1 MREPY
6 AELVKYF
13 GIYNPDLSLNIEGD
27 WTLDEEYNIPVF
39 ITREKIAELLSKTM
53 GIDSADEDSVLDL
66 VWLNANLN
74 FSGMNELGQE
84 FMMGEINEDEHAW
97 PSMREDLL
105 RLAAFFRSGE
115 FDYKAVQLKCGKGRT
130 CEIQNYMGWFNRVFE
145 NQCFEKVFGKMTD
158 TQIQEELDKIDER
171 NKAARKRLEQE
182 KRERRKKEKAIAC
195 GLSDL
200 FMDKGLIKVPA
211 NVKLLSF
218 LKEYL
223 YEMEFIGEDE
233 YEDPFFTET
242 IRTWI
247 NGSRAKRPRLD
258 TLPPPRPCSLED
270 LKPTE
275 DDKQRMKLVELAFP
289 ISR

>member
-13 GIYNPDLSLNIEGD
+13 GIYNPDLSFNTEGE

-39 ITREKIAELLSKTM
+39 ITRERIAELLSKAM
-53 GIDSADEDSVLDL
+53 GIDLADDDLVLDL

-115 FDYKAVQLKCGKGRT
+115 FDYKAVQLKCGKGLA

-158 TQIQEELDKIDER
+158 AQIREELDIIDER

-200 FMDKGLIKVPA
+200 FLDKELIKVPA

-223 YEMEFIGEDE
+223 YEMEYIGEEE

-258 TLPPPRPCSLED
+258 TLPPPRPCSPED